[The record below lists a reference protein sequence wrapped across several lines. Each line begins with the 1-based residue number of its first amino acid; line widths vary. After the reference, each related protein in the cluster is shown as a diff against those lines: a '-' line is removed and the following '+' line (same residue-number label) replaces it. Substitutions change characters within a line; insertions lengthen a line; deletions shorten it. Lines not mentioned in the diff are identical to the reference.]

1 VIRLASFALA
11 ALAAGAAS
19 CNGPRS
25 APEAKTTS
33 GETPADARAAA
44 SESVPPAKATPAQ
57 SLPSID
63 AAAERP
69 RDFEVPR
76 ARAPISPTGHF
87 RIELWDG
94 APSTGTLL
102 DREGRGAVPVSESRF
117 LWGNGALYLFYYAGD
132 LDLEA
137 RIDKH
142 DGPIWEDDSVELAFA
157 GASEDGAAPSK
168 RVIRISVKGVVSDGL
183 CPADAADLSDPR
195 CDLRWES
202 GTRAATDFDGTLN
215 SIADR
220 DEEWAVEA
228 AIPLESLGATRT
240 PGTRIPLRMSRCEI
254 AHDGPRACGAWEGT
268 LVLGSEPA
276 ARTSGHDR

>member
-1 VIRLASFALA
+1 VIRLASLALA
-11 ALAAGAAS
+11 GLAAGVAG
-19 CNGPRS
+19 CNGPRP
-25 APEAKTTS
+25 APEAKATS
-33 GETPADARAAA
+33 GGPPADARAEA
-44 SESVPPAKATPAQ
+44 SGSVPLAKGTPAEAAA
-57 SLPSID
+57 PID
-63 AAAERP
+63 AAQRP

-76 ARAPISPTGHF
+76 ARAPIAPTGHF
-87 RIELWDG
+87 RIGLWDG

-102 DREGRGAVPVSESRF
+102 DREGRGAVPVSEARF

-137 RIDKH
+137 HTDKH
-142 DGPIWEDDSVELAFA
+142 DGPIWKDDSVELAFA
-157 GASEDGAAPSK
+157 GDSEDGAAPSK
-168 RVIRISVKGVVSDGL
+168 RVIRISVKGVVSDGV

-195 CDLRWES
+195 CDRRWES

-228 AIPLESLGATRT
+228 AIPLESLGAPKT

-276 ARTSGHDR
+276 PRTAGNDR